1 MRVIIIVL
9 LLTGC
14 AQDLDI
20 NPLTTVMKHVLIG
33 EHNENGALPHH
44 HSKPR

>member
-1 MRVIIIVL
+1 MRFIFIFILVI
-9 LLTGC
+9 GC
-14 AQDLDI
+14 ARDLDI
-20 NPLTTVMKHVLIG
+20 NPFTTIMKHLLIG

>member
-1 MRVIIIVL
+1 MKVIIIVL

-14 AQDLDI
+14 VKDLDI
-20 NPLTTVMKHVLIG
+20 NPFTTIMKHLLTG
-33 EHNENGALPHH
+33 DYNENGALPHH